1 LRDCCR
7 GSNVRRRHH
16 SSTDIR
22 TTQRQGGATDAKH
35 SAVGRR
41 GFLQLGALAAGATAA
56 FPQTLGSDLAAQ
68 RDRDRAP
75 DDFNEATVPMGEIF
89 GLPVGV
95 SFIGTAFS
103 EPMLIRVASG
113 FEHGPD
119 GADRAAVPRDHSA
132 RSRERHPVEPACP
145 PFAAAAYRP
154 PRDQRLAH
162 AFAVA

>member
-1 LRDCCR
+1 M
-7 GSNVRRRHH
+7 
-16 SSTDIR
+16 
-22 TTQRQGGATDAKH
+22 DAKH

-113 FEHGPD
+113 FEHALTARIVPQLL
-119 GADRAAVPRDHSA
+119 ATIPRDHVSGIPLNPHVR
-132 RSRERHPVEPACP
+132 RSRP
-145 PFAAAAYRP
+145 PHIGHHGISGWHMHS
-154 PRDQRLAH
+154 L
-162 AFAVA
+162 